1 MTSSCELVDLVE
13 LNVLYTLFFFFLFFY
28 SKVIE
33 YSLPKLLEKLQIGHK
48 EVRLKHLDFSESM

>member
-1 MTSSCELVDLVE
+1 MFYLRS
-13 LNVLYTLFFFFLFFY
+13 FFFFFFFY
-28 SKVIE
+28 SEVIE

>member
-13 LNVLYTLFFFFLFFY
+13 LNVLFTLFFFFFY
-28 SKVIE
+28 SEVIE

-48 EVRLKHLDFSESM
+48 EVRLKHLDFSESV

>member
-13 LNVLYTLFFFFLFFY
+13 LNVLFTLFFFFFY
-28 SKVIE
+28 SEVIE

>member
-13 LNVLYTLFFFFLFFY
+13 LNVLFTLFFFLFFY
-28 SKVIE
+28 SEVIE

>member
-13 LNVLYTLFFFFLFFY
+13 LNVLFTLFFFFFFY
-28 SKVIE
+28 SEVIE

>member
-1 MTSSCELVDLVE
+1 MFYLHS
-13 LNVLYTLFFFFLFFY
+13 FFFFFY
-28 SKVIE
+28 SEVIE

>member
-1 MTSSCELVDLVE
+1 MFYLRS
-13 LNVLYTLFFFFLFFY
+13 FFFFFFY